1 VGKDTALCK
10 KRSELKQEITCGMQ
24 ILLMGLI
31 FDYTGRLIQKLTRRS
46 SSPPFYY
53 LVIVVA
59 LIIHLP
65 GLLSAMVLNENRQF
79 ARLWMGGFLSLELAI
94 AGLVVAKI
102 NINYVLQNLRD
113 HVVDAIE
120 PLDHLSDLQ
129 QWLPNFWAIRKQV
142 IFFVTCGLV
151 LGTWSMFSWSQMM
164 GEFVGWSFAVSAFL
178 MWAILGVPAYYI
190 FLMVLLPLRLSRYRY
205 NLFEANPNHSDVVR
219 HLSLTL
225 KNYTYV
231 IAGFFAFATFFFGVA
246 SPIPSLRSWNF
257 SIIILVTGWIPL
269 TAQFISNRAALKQ
282 IVRTAKWRTLKAIE
296 CRIKTIQDRA
306 DLADKETM
314 ECITRLMDY
323 HDRISATHDT
333 ALEFR
338 ARLSF
343 VTQILLTVLAYILSN
358 IDRILAIFQ

>member
-1 VGKDTALCK
+1 MGKEATLCK

-31 FDYTGRLIQKLTRRS
+31 FDYTGRLIQKLTRRA
-46 SSPPFYY
+46 SSPPFSY

-59 LIIHLP
+59 LLIHVP

-79 ARLWMGGFLSLELAI
+79 EKLWMGGFISLELAI

-102 NINYVLQNLRD
+102 NINYVLRNLRD

-120 PLDHLSDLQ
+120 SLDDLSDLQ

-142 IFFVTCGLV
+142 IFFLICGV
-151 LGTWSMFSWSQMM
+151 ILGTWSMFSWSLMM
-164 GEFVGWSFAVSAFL
+164 GEFVGWSFAISAFL
-178 MWAILGVPAYYI
+178 MWALLGVPAYYI
-190 FLMVLLPLRLSRYRY
+190 FLMVLLPLRLRRYRY

-225 KNYTYV
+225 RNYTYV
-231 IAGFFAFATFFFGVA
+231 LAGFFAFATFFFGVA

-257 SIIILVTGWIPL
+257 SVIILVTGWIPL
-269 TAQFISNRAALKQ
+269 TAQFISNRAALRE
-282 IVRTAKWRTLKAIE
+282 IVRTAKWKTLKAIE
-296 CRIKTIQDRA
+296 WKIRTIQERA

-314 ECITRLMDY
+314 DCITRLMDY
-323 HDRISATHDT
+323 HDRISATHDA

-343 VTQILLTVLAYILSN
+343 ISQILLTILAYILPN
-358 IDRILAIFQ
+358 IDRILAVFP